1 MQEGALALIFELT
14 FIYDDLFC
22 IYGKYDSD
30 SILKYVRNDPL
41 DQSRQF
47 IATDILSHP
56 RGGEGWDFVA
66 VRVMEI
72 GSDLFCVLSLVF
84 PLGFNIG
91 SGALAHCT
99 FGEVSG
105 VPDS

>member
-1 MQEGALALIFELT
+1 MG
-14 FIYDDLFC
+14 
-22 IYGKYDSD
+22 S
-30 SILKYVRNDPL
+30 VRNDPL

-84 PLGFNIG
+84 PPGIQQNILNTSIECG
-91 SGALAHCT
+91 DVMPRNRS
-99 FGEVSG
+99 E
-105 VPDS
+105 

>member
-1 MQEGALALIFELT
+1 MYLQLTSNHKYSCLFGGSIHVLSERNSALI
-14 FIYDDLFC
+14 
-22 IYGKYDSD
+22 S
-30 SILKYVRNDPL
+30 YVRNDPL

-47 IATDILSHP
+47 VATDILSHP

-84 PLGFNIG
+84 PLGFIIG

-105 VPDS
+105 VQDS

>member
-1 MQEGALALIFELT
+1 
-14 FIYDDLFC
+14 
-22 IYGKYDSD
+22 
-30 SILKYVRNDPL
+30 
-41 DQSRQF
+41 
-47 IATDILSHP
+47 
-56 RGGEGWDFVA
+56 
-66 VRVMEI
+66 MEI

-105 VPDS
+105 VQDS

>member
-1 MQEGALALIFELT
+1 MEVTTTIWVAKALT
-14 FIYDDLFC
+14 
-22 IYGKYDSD
+22 KP
-30 SILKYVRNDPL
+30 VRNDPL

-105 VPDS
+105 VQDS

>member
-1 MQEGALALIFELT
+1 MPARYAFVQCNDACTRGWSEGAFFDYLI
-14 FIYDDLFC
+14 LF
-22 IYGKYDSD
+22 
-30 SILKYVRNDPL
+30 VRNDPL

-47 IATDILSHP
+47 VATDILSHP

-84 PLGFNIG
+84 PLEFNIG

-105 VPDS
+105 VQDS